1 MEQQLAQEQK
11 KPNLLAFQIAL
22 LYAIYN
28 LALIYLSEAM
38 GMGGA
43 NYENVSIGLKILS
56 TALTYVPFI
65 AAIIYV
71 QTKHRS
77 ELGGFITFGRA
88 FSAGFKV
95 AAYAG
100 LFIAL
105 LTVLYYKILSPGSM
119 EAIIDAARAKAGSD
133 EQQLKGIEMMSKY
146 MILFMVFGLAVTFT
160 ISGLII
166 SLISAA
172 IVKKE
177 NPNPF
182 ARQADEQFGAN

>member
-1 MEQQLAQEQK
+1 MEQQLAQAQK

-22 LYAIYN
+22 LYAFYN
-28 LALIYLSEAM
+28 LALVYLSEAM

-43 NYENVSIGLKILS
+43 NYDNVSIGLKILS

-77 ELGGFITFGRA
+77 ELGGYITFGRA

-105 LTVLYYKILSPGSM
+105 ITALYYKVLSPGSM
-119 EAIIDAARAKAGSD
+119 DAVIDAAIAKAGNN
-133 EQQLKGIEMMSKY
+133 EQQVKGIEMMSKY

-172 IVKKE
+172 IIKRE

-182 ARQADEQFGAN
+182 GHQTDDQFEVK

>member
-22 LYAIYN
+22 LYAFYN

-43 NYENVSIGLKILS
+43 NYENISIGLKILS

-65 AAIIYV
+65 AGVIYV
-71 QTKHRS
+71 QIKHRS
-77 ELGGFITFGRA
+77 DLGGYITFGRA

-105 LTVLYYKILSPGSM
+105 LTVLYYKLLSPGSM
-119 EAIIDAARAKAGSD
+119 DAIIDAAIAKAGNN
-133 EQQLKGIEMMSKY
+133 EQQVKGIEMMSKY

-172 IVKKE
+172 IIKKE

-182 ARQADEQFGAN
+182 SSQVSDQFRGN